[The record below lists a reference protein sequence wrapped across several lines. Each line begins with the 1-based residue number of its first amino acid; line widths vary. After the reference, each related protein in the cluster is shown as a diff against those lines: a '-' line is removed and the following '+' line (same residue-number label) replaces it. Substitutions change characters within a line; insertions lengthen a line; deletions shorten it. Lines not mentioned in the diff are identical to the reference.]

1 MRVTAW
7 AAVAWAVVLAAAT
20 PAAATQQYTVAAND
34 TLYSIA
40 RRFGVSVDY
49 LAQVNAIRDP
59 GRIRVGAVLVIPSP
73 RSGPRQPRA
82 TAAPSGRP
90 ISSTPSFTSLYVV
103 RPGDTLFRLARTYGV
118 SVDALQRANG
128 LTSPDHVRV
137 GQILRIP
144 GPPRD
149 SQEASAPRPLPV
161 RPSIAPAPAGEHPRS
176 GPGTPSKAR
185 AVLIQQITSQAQ
197 DFVGTPYA
205 WGGTT
210 RRGVDCSGLV
220 YALYSPY
227 VPDLPRDS
235 YGQFTVGQ
243 SVSRADLQPGDL
255 VFFTTY
261 ASGASHVGIYLGDGR
276 FVTAGAG
283 RSVTID
289 QLEAS
294 YWAPRYIGARRL
306 I

>member
-1 MRVTAW
+1 MRVTVW
-7 AAVAWAVVLAAAT
+7 AGVAWAVILAAAT
-20 PAAATQQYTVAAND
+20 PAVAAQQYTVAAND

-49 LAQVNAIRDP
+49 LAQINGIRDP
-59 GRIRVGAVLVIPSP
+59 GRIRVGAILVIPDP
-73 RSGPRQPRA
+73 RTGPRQPRA
-82 TAAPSGRP
+82 VAAASGHP
-90 ISSTPSFTSLYVV
+90 ISSRPSFTYLYVV
-103 RPGDTLFRLARTYGV
+103 RPGDTLSHLARAHGV
-118 SVDALQRANG
+118 TVDALQRANG
-128 LTSPDHVRV
+128 LTSQDYIRV
-137 GQILRIP
+137 GQVLRIP
-144 GPPRD
+144 GPPPRD
-149 SQEASAPRPLPV
+149 SQETIAPRPLPA
-161 RPSIAPAPAGEHPRS
+161 RPYTSPAPEVEHRRPV
-176 GPGTPSKAR
+176 PPSQAR
-185 AVLIQQITSQAQ
+185 DLLIQQITSQAQ
-197 DFVGTPYA
+197 EFVGTPYA

-210 RRGVDCSGLV
+210 RSGVDCSGLV
-220 YALYSPY
+220 YALYSPHL
-227 VPDLPRDS
+227 PDLPRDS
-235 YGQFTVGQ
+235 YGLFTVGQ

-276 FVTAGAG
+276 FVTVGVR